1 MTLFPQDIA
10 EMFVTVG
17 MCEEAVTAY
26 VKVGISLTY
35 REPSFRATGVG
46 YYWRLYK

>member
-1 MTLFPQDIA
+1 MTLFLQDIA

-26 VKVGISLTY
+26 VKVGISLAY
-35 REPSFRATGVG
+35 RNLSIRATGVG
-46 YYWRLYK
+46 YY